1 VRRAQRNSAER
12 HERSRLRAV
21 EGGRRSPAGALTLT
35 RMVEETGIRCE
46 DCSFDAWE
54 SGDIDGLRLAAD
66 RLTELHRQTDAYAL
80 SNIETYR
87 D

>member
-1 VRRAQRNSAER
+1 
-12 HERSRLRAV
+12 
-21 EGGRRSPAGALTLT
+21 
-35 RMVEETGIRCE
+35 MVEETGIRCE
-46 DCSFDAWE
+46 DWSFDAWE

-66 RLTELHRQTDAYAL
+66 RLTALHRQTDAYAL